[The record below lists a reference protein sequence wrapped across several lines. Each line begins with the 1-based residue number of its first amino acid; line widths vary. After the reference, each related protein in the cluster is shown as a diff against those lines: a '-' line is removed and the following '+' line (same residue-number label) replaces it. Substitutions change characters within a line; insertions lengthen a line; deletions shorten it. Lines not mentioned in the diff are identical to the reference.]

1 MNKLR
6 DIIQVKAFIYKDKN
20 IITIYFFT
28 EFSLLPSPYTLPP
41 YNPTTYSLF
50 KYLIHVLI
58 FLAFLKQH

>member
-28 EFSLLPSPYTLPP
+28 EFSLLPSPIPFHPIIPLLTL
-41 YNPTTYSLF
+41 
-50 KYLIHVLI
+50 YLNIWYMY
-58 FLAFLKQH
+58 